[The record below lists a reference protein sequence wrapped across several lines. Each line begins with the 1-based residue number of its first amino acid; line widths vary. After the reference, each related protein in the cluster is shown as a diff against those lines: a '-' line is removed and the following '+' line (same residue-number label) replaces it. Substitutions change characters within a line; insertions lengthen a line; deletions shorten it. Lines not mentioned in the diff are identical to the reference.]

1 MTPKLRVVSPDRCDE
16 SEDSGSTDAATQPL
30 KTSCLI
36 NNHNYSEYLCDAVA
50 GALEQDHPFDE
61 IIVVDD
67 GSSDGSLD
75 RLRKR
80 FGKRDRLQ
88 IVAKEHGGQ
97 LSCIQHAV
105 QIAGGDLI
113 FFLDSDDRQRPK
125 LNREV
130 QAIYQQHPSV
140 DCVSVGYQV
149 FGSGADRE
157 HRLLPTR
164 DRGLSTVA
172 AILHRQWVGA
182 PTSCLSMRSSL
193 LEKVLPYPRAR
204 AWQTRA
210 DDVLV
215 LGSSIVGAHKFH
227 LGKHLIDYQL
237 HGRNHFAGRKWSS
250 AYNMRYSLEVNRL
263 TQWYI
268 EKTGYEIST
277 LARLSPR
284 EFRTIEKPR
293 LKELIHYLRMAIH
306 YSLPWDIRIGNL
318 ISVAKYYAKEQLRKR
333 HSETVEEMVVEP
345 IASQASES
353 RRAA

>member
-1 MTPKLRVVSPDRCDE
+1 MTPKLRIVSPDRNAE
-16 SEDSGSTDAATQPL
+16 SEDSCSAEVMTNPL

-36 NNHNYSEYLCDAVA
+36 NNHNYAEYLCDAVA

-268 EKTGYEIST
+268 EKTGEDIT
-277 LARLSPR
+277 WQEVRNRLIRLGIFAR
-284 EFRTIEKPR
+284 EKGKDR
-293 LKELIHYLRMAIH
+293 FWGKTSANAKKIAGVVLRD
-306 YSLPWDIRIGNL
+306 SSNL
-318 ISVAKYYAKEQLRKR
+318 WI
-333 HSETVEEMVVEP
+333 EP
-345 IASQASES
+345 IPAGTFVIFARRDKPGQA
-353 RRAA
+353 AP